1 VRESII
7 TREHTITQEHNITQE
22 RECISQERVI
32 SRELIHLTGEIT
44 SHEREYISRERES
57 TSHRRDYSTSR
68 QSEYTSCDYIF
79 SSWEHLTRE
88 ISSRILISLV
98 KSELYDPERCN
109 IQIDGRV
116 RTLNLILRRKGKNRR
131 WLFSFTIE
139 GSLVRLS
146 RAVE

>member
-1 VRESII
+1 MRES
-7 TREHTITQEHNITQE
+7 
-22 RECISQERVI
+22 
-32 SRELIHLTGEIT
+32 T
-44 SHEREYISRERES
+44 SHERESIS
-57 TSHRRDYSTSR
+57 HGRDYSTSR
-68 QSEYTSCDYIF
+68 QSEYTSFEYIF

-98 KSELYDPERCN
+98 TSALYDPERCN

-116 RTLNLILRRKGKNRR
+116 RTLNLVLRRKGKNRR

-146 RAVE
+146 SVRAVE